1 MLHSLNTAQTGLNSA
16 KIQVENVMNN
26 IANENTDGYKTRN
39 VNVEEAAMID
49 ARMAGRGSSVIDV
62 SRVTDLYMYENLLEE
77 NARASAYDQLDT
89 MLEEVEGIFAETDES
104 GLSVD
109 LESYFEALENLRLS
123 PYNEIYK
130 NDVINAGS
138 ILVEDIQNLYSQLEE
153 LELSAKSKLDDHVSE
168 VNNILTQIGSINDE
182 IREKGYAS
190 NDLLDK
196 RDALEQELTNYT
208 DVSIIHSTVE
218 DYNLQIG
225 GDSAVRFYNNVH
237 TMTVGEDYTSQK
249 DVYGK
254 FDASGKYVSNLIDPG
269 TWDNSDQI
277 EEIQTVGLS
286 GQAEGDVYFLGSLVG
301 DGLGGAA
308 DYVVTGDD
316 PSIVVNKILADKAA
330 IIANWNANNPE
341 QEISDIVVGSA
352 PTILEITYANTEGN
366 VPSLPANESN
376 GIQFATSFENQGGV
390 LDSITY
396 NYNNTTSFTVR
407 YGDSMTIDTDMDGT
421 PDTPITVDAT
431 NIVQAMVHMINN
443 TPGIKENVTAYNGQY
458 SYDEDGNMLYKQPM
472 TSDHYLVI
480 ESNEEGDKGR
490 FVGDIIVGDNR
501 TNNSRQVVSKDE
513 GRSKEGADEVY
524 LELYGSK
531 IDVTQGEF
539 APIVNNLS
547 TLDPDNK
554 ISEYKKMLDNFV
566 DAFVD
571 MSSSYIEV
579 GEDDYVYGKDAVFAD
594 DNFDKRIDLDLFEG
608 STADT
613 LVFNSNNVYK
623 LKQEDLDYMTSV
635 RWKDDI
641 KFGDGQ
647 ITSFS
652 KYYQSI
658 RVTIAQDSEL
668 SQQRQENQAAVQ
680 QSLQTSYDKLTKV
693 DSDEQMVNLIK
704 FQSAYEAN
712 AKMITVV
719 DEMLETILGL
729 KR

>member
-1 MLHSLNTAQTGLNSA
+1 MLHSLNTAQTGLASA
-16 KIQVENVMNN
+16 KVQVENVMNN
-26 IANENTDGYKTRN
+26 LANENTPGYKTRN

-49 ARMAGRGSSVIDV
+49 NRMAGRGSSVIDV
-62 SRVTDLYMYENLLEE
+62 TRVTDLYMYENLLEE
-77 NARASAYDQLDT
+77 NARASAYSQLNT

-153 LELSAKSKLDDHVSE
+153 LELAAKSKLDDHVSE

-237 TMTVGEDYTSQK
+237 TMTVGTDYTSQK

-308 DYVVTGDD
+308 DYVATGDD
-316 PSIVVNKILADKAA
+316 PSVVVNKVLADKAA

-366 VPSLPANESN
+366 VPALAANESN
-376 GIQFATSFENQGGV
+376 GIQFATSFENQGGA

-396 NYNNTTSFTVR
+396 NYDNTTSFTIR

-513 GRSKEGADEVY
+513 RRSKEGADEVY
-524 LELYGSK
+524 LELYDSK

-571 MSSSYIEV
+571 MNSSYIEV

-594 DNFDKRIDLDLFEG
+594 DNFDKRIDINLFEG
-608 STADT
+608 STVDT
-613 LVFNSNNVYK
+613 LVFNANNVYT

-641 KFGDGQ
+641 GFGDGQ
-647 ITSFS
+647 TTSFS

-668 SQQRQENQAAVQ
+668 AQQRQENQAAVQ
-680 QSLQTSYDKLTKV
+680 HSLQTTYDKLTKV

-719 DEMLETILGL
+719 DEMLQTILGL